1 MQAPSLDMTPFALQQ
16 LEVLFRILVAAVL
29 TGAIGYEREIAGK
42 SAGLRT
48 HMLVGMSA
56 ALFIGLGELAV
67 LGFPH
72 PDLQGVDV
80 GLRYDPIRIL
90 QAIVIGVGF
99 LGTGVIFV
107 DREHTRTIGL
117 TTAASIWATAGIGMT
132 CGLGLYLVAIGAT
145 VLFFIVLRLLGRLEP
160 TDDG

>member
-1 MQAPSLDMTPFALQQ
+1 MQAPPADMIPAVTQQ
-16 LEVLFRILVAAVL
+16 LEVLLRIVVAAVL
-29 TGAIGYEREIAGK
+29 TAAIGYERETAGK
-42 SAGLRT
+42 AAGLRT

-67 LGFPH
+67 IGFPH

-99 LGTGVIFV
+99 LGTGIIFV
-107 DREHTRTIGL
+107 DRERTRAVGL
-117 TTAASIWATAGIGMT
+117 TTAASIWGTAGIGMT
-132 CGLGLYLVAIGAT
+132 CGLGLYIAAVGAT
-145 VLFFIVLRLLGRLEP
+145 ALFFIVLRMLGRLEP
-160 TDDG
+160 RDDG